1 MNDREP
7 HPPAELTPNQRLARD
22 IAAKLIAEG
31 LIDASK
37 RARLETGLAAGSLGA
52 DDWRVFVELAVDRER
67 RRP

>member
-7 HPPAELTPNQRLARD
+7 HPPTDLTPNQLLARD
-22 IAAKLIAEG
+22 IAEKLIAEG
-31 LIDASK
+31 LIEPSK
-37 RARLETGLAAGSLGA
+37 RGKLETGLAAGSLGA